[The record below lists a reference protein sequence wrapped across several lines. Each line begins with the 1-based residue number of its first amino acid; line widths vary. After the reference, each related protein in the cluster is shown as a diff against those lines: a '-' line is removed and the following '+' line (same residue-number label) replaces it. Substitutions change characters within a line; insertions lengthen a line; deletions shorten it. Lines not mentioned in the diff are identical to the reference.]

1 MTRTESISATF
12 LSTIISWATIDV
24 NFLLSGVAS
33 VFAIV
38 LSSFLIYKTYLEIKI
53 RKNQLK

>member
-1 MTRTESISATF
+1 MTRTESIGATF
-12 LSTIISWATIDV
+12 LSTIVSWAVIDI
-24 NFLLSGVAS
+24 NPLLSGIAS

-38 LSSFLIYKTYLEIKI
+38 LSGFLIYKTYLEIQI

>member
-1 MTRTESISATF
+1 
-12 LSTIISWATIDV
+12 
-24 NFLLSGVAS
+24 LLSGIAS

-38 LSSFLIYKTYLEIKI
+38 LSAFLIYKTYLEIKI

>member
-12 LSTIISWATIDV
+12 LSTAISWLTLDI
-24 NFLLSGVAS
+24 NPMLSAIAS
-33 VFAIV
+33 LFAIV
-38 LSSFLIYKTYLEIKI
+38 LSAFLIYKTYLEIKI

>member
-1 MTRTESISATF
+1 MTRTESVGATF
-12 LSTIISWATIDV
+12 LSTIISWLTIDI
-24 NFLLSGVAS
+24 NPLLSGIAS

-38 LSSFLIYKTYLEIKI
+38 LSAFLIYKTYLEIKI

>member
-1 MTRTESISATF
+1 MTRSESVGATF
-12 LSTIISWATIDV
+12 LSTAISWATIDI
-24 NFLLSGVAS
+24 NPILSGMAS

-38 LSSFLIYKTYLEIKI
+38 LSAFLIYKTYLEIKI